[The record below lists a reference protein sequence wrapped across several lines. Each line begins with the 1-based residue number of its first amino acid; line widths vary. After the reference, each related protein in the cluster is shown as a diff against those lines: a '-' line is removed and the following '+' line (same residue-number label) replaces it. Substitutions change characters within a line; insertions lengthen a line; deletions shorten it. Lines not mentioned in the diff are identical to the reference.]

1 MYGLDEIS
9 VSWFQAYLTDRQ
21 QCVQV
26 ESAVSPTL
34 SVTHGVPQGSILGP
48 LLFLVHFMDMPLSV
62 DNVNNDNI
70 INNDNDNNALPNNDN
85 SLDNNKTDDSH
96 VVIYADDNTPTTSHS
111 DVDIL
116 HEKIQR
122 DADRATSWIRD
133 NEMICSGEKTKLLVI
148 GTDQNRRINM
158 IEKGKTVS
166 LTVCGKT
173 IGESQCEKLLGVIV
187 NNTGTWK
194 HMLYGN
200 DKVGKEKEVGLIKQ
214 LSKRV
219 GVLRRIRRYM
229 PNDKFRMVAN
239 SLFYSKLVYCIS
251 VWGGV
256 WNLPGVLDDQARSL
270 TSISKDDM
278 RKLQSLQNSVLR
290 LQTGLG
296 WYTSTE
302 QLVTRANTLSVH
314 QLVGYHTVLQ
324 AHKCRTTGEP
334 SFMFKKL
341 FPNTNQLEGN
351 LGPLRSLT
359 NENTIINFNLS
370 LARGSFFYR
379 ASKLYNAIPPD
390 IKSCPTVPTF
400 KKHLRKWVH
409 ENIPVVP

>member
-1 MYGLDEIS
+1 
-9 VSWFQAYLTDRQ
+9 
-21 QCVQV
+21 
-26 ESAVSPTL
+26 
-34 SVTHGVPQGSILGP
+34 
-48 LLFLVHFMDMPLSV
+48 
-62 DNVNNDNI
+62 
-70 INNDNDNNALPNNDN
+70 
-85 SLDNNKTDDSH
+85 
-96 VVIYADDNTPTTSHS
+96 
-111 DVDIL
+111 
-116 HEKIQR
+116 
-122 DADRATSWIRD
+122 
-133 NEMICSGEKTKLLVI
+133 
-148 GTDQNRRINM
+148 M
-158 IEKGKTVS
+158 IEKGKSVS
-166 LTVCGKT
+166 LTVCGKN

-302 QLVTRANTLSVH
+302 QLVTRGNTLSVH

-359 NENTIINFNLS
+359 NENIIINFNLS

-409 ENIPVVP
+409 ENISFVP